1 MADKVEEM
9 WQKYKEA
16 EKDGVWEGGI
26 RRHEDIPMYEMCKYL
41 VFQRSGGSGMGTGT
55 QTWSWGCPEGPLTAT
70 T

>member
-26 RRHEDIPMYEMCKYL
+26 KRHEDIPTYEMCKYL
-41 VFQRSGGSGMGTGT
+41 SASGFPEECWIRDGNRHTDLELGM
-55 QTWSWGCPEGPLTAT
+55 P
-70 T
+70 